1 MICIENLTFGYSK
14 DKPVFKNLNLDLK
27 PGSIYGLLGKNGA
40 GKSTMLYNVMGLV
53 FPNSGRID
61 IMGHEPKNRKPS
73 FLSEVFFVPDEFA
86 LPAIS
91 VQRYLQL
98 YTPFYPNF
106 SEDAF
111 YNYLIEFE
119 ISEVAKLNRMS
130 HGEQKKM
137 LIAFGLATN
146 SSLLLMDEPTN
157 GLDIPSKSKFR
168 KLVASYITEEKLII
182 ISTHQVRDLD
192 NLIDQVIILKDNEI
206 ILKSSIEEISR
217 KLSFG
222 VFDNKSTDVL
232 FGEETIGGKLG
243 VVKNKTNDES
253 KVNIEHL
260 FGAAMNEPKVI
271 KEIFSK

>member
-1 MICIENLTFGYSK
+1 MVSIRNLSFGYK
-14 DKPVFKNLNLDLK
+14 KNKPIFENLNLHLEA
-27 PGSIYGLLGKNGA
+27 GSIYGLLGKNGA
-40 GKSTMLYNVMGLV
+40 GKSTLLFNMMGLV
-53 FPNSGRID
+53 FPDSGSID
-61 IMGHEPKNRKPS
+61 IFGYEPKSRKPS

-91 VQRYLQL
+91 VQKYLQL

-106 SEDAF
+106 SETDF

-119 ISEVAKLNRMS
+119 ISNAAKLNGMS

-137 LIAFGLATN
+137 IIAFGLAAN
-146 SSLLLMDEPTN
+146 SRLLLMDEPTN

-168 KLVASYITEEKLII
+168 KLVASYISEEKLVI

-192 NLIDQVIILKDNEI
+192 NLIDQVIILKENEV

-222 VFDNKSTDVL
+222 VFEKKSLNIL
-232 FGEETIGGKLG
+232 FGEETIGGKMG
-243 VVKNKTNDES
+243 VIKNETDDES
-253 KVNIEHL
+253 KVNLEHL
-260 FGAAMNEPKVI
+260 FGAAMKEPKVI

>member
-1 MICIENLTFGYSK
+1 MISIHNLSFGYK
-14 DKPVFKNLNLDLK
+14 KNKPIFENLNLHLES
-27 PGSIYGLLGKNGA
+27 GSIYGLLGKNGA
-40 GKSTMLYNVMGLV
+40 GKSTLLYNMMGLV
-53 FPNSGRID
+53 FPDSGRID
-61 IMGHEPKNRKPS
+61 ILGYEPKSRKPS

-91 VQRYLQL
+91 VQKYLQL

-106 SEDAF
+106 SETDF

-119 ISEVAKLNRMS
+119 ISEDAMLNGMS

-146 SSLLLMDEPTN
+146 SRLLLMDEPTN

-168 KLVASYITEEKLII
+168 KLVASFISDERLVLV
-182 ISTHQVRDLD
+182 STHQVRDLD
-192 NLIDQVIILKDNEI
+192 NLIDQVIILKDNEV

-217 KLSFG
+217 KLTFG
-222 VFDNKSTDVL
+222 VFNNKSSKVL

-243 VVKNKTNDES
+243 VMKNETDDES

-260 FGAAMNEPKVI
+260 FGAVMKEPQII

>member
-1 MICIENLTFGYSK
+1 MILIHDLSFGYK
-14 DKPVFKNLNLDLK
+14 KNKPIFENLNLALEA
-27 PGSIYGLLGKNGA
+27 GSIYGLLGKNGA
-40 GKSTMLYNVMGLV
+40 GKSTLLYNMMGLV
-53 FPNSGRID
+53 FPDSGRID
-61 IMGHEPKNRKPS
+61 ILGYEPKSRKPS

-86 LPAIS
+86 LPAIT
-91 VQRYLQL
+91 VQKYLQL

-106 SEDAF
+106 SDNDF
-111 YNYLIEFE
+111 YRYLKEFE
-119 ISEVAKLNRMS
+119 ISELGKLNGMS
-130 HGEQKKM
+130 HGEEKKM

-146 SSLLLMDEPTN
+146 SRIILMDEPTN
-157 GLDIPSKSKFR
+157 GLDIPAKSKFR
-168 KLVASYITEEKLII
+168 KLVASYISDEKLVI

-192 NLIDQVIILKDNEI
+192 NLIDQVIILKDSEV

-222 VFDNKSTDVL
+222 VFDNKSSDVL

-243 VVKNKTNDES
+243 VMKNETDDES

-260 FGAAMNEPKVI
+260 FGAVMNEPKVI

>member
-1 MICIENLTFGYSK
+1 MVSIRNLSFGYK
-14 DKPVFKNLNLDLK
+14 KNKPIFENLNLHLEA
-27 PGSIYGLLGKNGA
+27 GSIYGLLGKNGA
-40 GKSTMLYNVMGLV
+40 GKSTLLYNMMGLV
-53 FPNSGRID
+53 FPDSGSID
-61 IMGHEPKNRKPS
+61 ILGYEPKKRKPS
-73 FLSEVFFVPDEFA
+73 FLSEVFFVPAEFA

-91 VQRYLQL
+91 VQKYLQL

-106 SEDAF
+106 SETDF

-119 ISEVAKLNRMS
+119 ISNGAKLNGMS

-137 LIAFGLATN
+137 IIAFGLAAN
-146 SSLLLMDEPTN
+146 SRLLLMDEPTN

-168 KLVASYITEEKLII
+168 KLVASYISEEKLVI

-192 NLIDQVIILKDNEI
+192 NLIDQVIILKENEV

-222 VFDNKSTDVL
+222 VFEKKSLNIL
-232 FGEETIGGKLG
+232 FGEETIGGKMG
-243 VVKNKTNDES
+243 VIKNETDDES
-253 KVNIEHL
+253 KVNLEHL
-260 FGAAMNEPKVI
+260 FGTAMNEPKLI

>member
-1 MICIENLTFGYSK
+1 MISIRNLSFGYK
-14 DKPVFKNLNLDLK
+14 KNKPIFENLNLHLES
-27 PGSIYGLLGKNGA
+27 GGIYGLLGKNGA
-40 GKSTMLYNVMGLV
+40 GKSTLLYNMMGLV
-53 FPNSGRID
+53 FPDSGSID
-61 IMGHEPKNRKPS
+61 ILGYEPKSRKPS
-73 FLSEVFFVPDEFA
+73 FLSQVFFVPDEFT

-91 VQRYLQL
+91 AQKYLQL

-106 SEDAF
+106 SETDF

-119 ISEVAKLNRMS
+119 ISEEAKLNGMS

-146 SSLLLMDEPTN
+146 SRLLLMDEPTN

-168 KLVASYITEEKLII
+168 KLVASYISDEKLVI

-192 NLIDQVIILKDNEI
+192 NLIDQVIILKDNEV

-222 VFDNKSTDVL
+222 VFENKSSDVL

-243 VVKNKTNDES
+243 VMKNKTDDES
-253 KVNIEHL
+253 RVNIEHL

>member
-1 MICIENLTFGYSK
+1 MISIHNLSFGYK
-14 DKPVFKNLNLDLK
+14 KNKPIFENLNLHLES
-27 PGSIYGLLGKNGA
+27 GSIYGLLGKNGA
-40 GKSTMLYNVMGLV
+40 GKSTLLYNMMGLV
-53 FPNSGRID
+53 FPDSGSID
-61 IMGHEPKNRKPS
+61 ILGYEPKSRKPS
-73 FLSEVFFVPDEFA
+73 FLSKVFFVPDEFA

-91 VQRYLQL
+91 IQKYLQL

-106 SEDAF
+106 CETDF

-119 ISEVAKLNRMS
+119 ISDAAKLNGMS

-168 KLVASYITEEKLII
+168 KLVASYITDEKLVL

-192 NLIDQVIILKDNEI
+192 NLIDQVIILKDNEV

-222 VFDNKSTDVL
+222 VFENKSSDVL

-260 FGAAMNEPKVI
+260 FGAAMNEPKII

>member
-1 MICIENLTFGYSK
+1 MIHIENLSFGYK
-14 DKPVFKNLNLDLK
+14 KNKPIFENLNLNLES
-27 PGSIYGLLGKNGA
+27 GSIYGLLGKNGA
-40 GKSTMLYNVMGLV
+40 GKSTLLYNMMGLV
-53 FPNSGRID
+53 FPNTGKID
-61 IMGHEPKNRKPS
+61 IMGFEPKNRKPS
-73 FLSEVFFVPDEFA
+73 FLSEVFFVPEEFA

-91 VQRYLQL
+91 VQKYLQL

-106 SEDAF
+106 SETDF
-111 YNYLIEFE
+111 YNYLNEFE
-119 ISEVAKLNRMS
+119 ISEAAKLNGMS

-146 SSLLLMDEPTN
+146 SRLLLMDEPTN

-168 KLVASYITEEKLII
+168 KLVASFISDERLVLV
-182 ISTHQVRDLD
+182 STHQVRDLD
-192 NLIDQVIILKDNEI
+192 NLIDQVIILKDNEV
-206 ILKSSIEEISR
+206 ILKSSIEKISR

-222 VFDNKSTDVL
+222 IFDNKSSNVL

-243 VVKNKTNDES
+243 VMKNDTDDES

-260 FGAAMNEPKVI
+260 FGAVMKEPQMI

>member
-1 MICIENLTFGYSK
+1 MISIHNLSFGYK
-14 DKPVFKNLNLDLK
+14 KNKPIFENLNLHLES
-27 PGSIYGLLGKNGA
+27 GSIYGLLGKNGA
-40 GKSTMLYNVMGLV
+40 GKSTLLYNMMGLV
-53 FPNSGRID
+53 FPDSGRID
-61 IMGHEPKNRKPS
+61 ILGYEPKNRKPS
-73 FLSEVFFVPDEFA
+73 FLSEVFFVPEEVA

-91 VQRYLQL
+91 VQKYLQL

-106 SEDAF
+106 SETDF
-111 YNYLIEFE
+111 YNYLREFE
-119 ISEVAKLNRMS
+119 ISEAEKLNGMS

-146 SSLLLMDEPTN
+146 SRLLLMDEPTN

-168 KLVASYITEEKLII
+168 KLVASYITDEKLVI

-192 NLIDQVIILKDNEI
+192 NLIDQVIILKDNEV
-206 ILKSSIEEISR
+206 ILNSSIEEISR

-222 VFDNKSTDVL
+222 VFQNKSSDVL

-243 VVKNKTNDES
+243 VMKNKTDDES

-260 FGAAMNEPKVI
+260 FGAAMNEPNVI
-271 KEIFSK
+271 KEIFSI

>member
-1 MICIENLTFGYSK
+1 MILIHNLSFGYK
-14 DKPVFKNLNLDLK
+14 KNKPIFENLNLHLES
-27 PGSIYGLLGKNGA
+27 GSIYGLLGKNGA
-40 GKSTMLYNVMGLV
+40 GKSTLLYNMMGLV
-53 FPNSGRID
+53 FPDSGSID
-61 IMGHEPKNRKPS
+61 ILGYEPKSRKPS

-91 VQRYLQL
+91 VQKYLQL

-106 SEDAF
+106 SETDF

-119 ISEVAKLNRMS
+119 ISEEAKLNGMS

-146 SSLLLMDEPTN
+146 SRLLLMDEPTN

-168 KLVASYITEEKLII
+168 KLVASYISDEKLVI

-192 NLIDQVIILKDNEI
+192 NLIDQVIILKDKEV

-222 VFDNKSTDVL
+222 VFENKSSDVL

-243 VVKNKTNDES
+243 VMKNKTDDES
-253 KVNIEHL
+253 RVNIEHL
-260 FGAAMNEPKVI
+260 FGAAMKEPKVI